1 MIQMAGRVL
10 RKHPEKHIANIVQ
23 AKDTRF
29 QAKKLAEPEQIFH
42 WRKDGFVA
50 LKGQSTILLDTLRET
65 LRLRKALPEREEK
78 TLKEFYNTLYAV
90 I

>member
-1 MIQMAGRVL
+1 M
-10 RKHPEKHIANIVQ
+10 RKHPEKRIANIVQ

-29 QAKKLAEPEQIFH
+29 QAKELAEPEEIFH

-78 TLKEFYNTLYAV
+78 TLKEFGNTLHAV
-90 I
+90 V